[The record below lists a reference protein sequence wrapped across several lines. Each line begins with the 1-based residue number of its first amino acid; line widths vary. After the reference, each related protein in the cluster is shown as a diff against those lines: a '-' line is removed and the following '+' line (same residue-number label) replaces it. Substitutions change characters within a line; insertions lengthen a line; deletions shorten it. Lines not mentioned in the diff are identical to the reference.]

1 MAVITLTS
9 DMGQSDHYVATVKA
23 SLLSKL
29 PEVTIVD
36 ISHHIRHFDIQH
48 AAFVLSSSWQHFPI
62 GTVHIIGVQS
72 ELSIDSPHLIVQ
84 YMGHY
89 FIGADNGIFSLLFS
103 EIPEDVYE
111 IVYQQSDD
119 WYFPMRGVFSTCA
132 AHLAKGGAPEL
143 LGKRTNQIR
152 RIRVLEP
159 STDEFAIK
167 GWVVHFDHYGNIH
180 TNISKKLFDFY
191 SANRAFVITTRVRSM
206 QISRIHQD
214 YAEVTQGSVVAL
226 WGSHGFLII
235 AINHGSDERGGSAR
249 SLLGARLHDA
259 VKIEF
264 YGS

>member
-9 DMGQSDHYVATVKA
+9 DMGLTDHYVATVKA

-36 ISHHIRHFDIQH
+36 ISHEIRHFDIQH
-48 AAFVLSSSWQHFPI
+48 AAFVLSSSWQHFPL
-62 GTVHIIGVQS
+62 GTIHIIGVQS
-72 ELSIDSPHLIVQ
+72 ELSIDSPHVIVH

-89 FIGADNGIFSLLFS
+89 FIGADNGIFSLLFPDT
-103 EIPEDVYE
+103 PEDVYE
-111 IVYQQSDD
+111 IVYQQADD
-119 WYFPMRGVFSTCA
+119 WYFPMRGVFATSA

-152 RIRVLEP
+152 KIRVLEP
-159 STDEFAIK
+159 TADEFAIK
-167 GWVVHFDHYGNIH
+167 GWVVHFDHFGNIH
-180 TNISKKLFDFY
+180 TNISKKLFDFHAG
-191 SANRAFVITTRVRSM
+191 SKTFVITTRVRSM

-214 YAEVTQGSVVAL
+214 YAEVTQGSLVAL
-226 WGSHGFLII
+226 WGSHGYLII
-235 AINHGSDERGGSAR
+235 AINHGSDDRGGSAR